1 MSSRKIRSLINFAQF
16 DRSKIQSFLQTAHSA
31 SQNNL
36 SFEGFGKTGAFLFF
50 EPSTRTRMSFQIAAH
65 RLGIA
70 TTLLEGKAG
79 TSLEKG
85 ETIED
90 TILNV
95 AAMKPDFMVIRAGQD
110 LALEEIANSLS
121 IPVLNAG
128 WGHAAHPTQAL
139 LDVMTIEKD
148 FASIENKRILIVG
161 DVRHSRVASS
171 HIQLAGILG
180 YEIAICGPE
189 EFTRGASVHCF
200 ANLEDGLRWADVVM
214 ALRVQSERHSEK
226 FALESYRNQYSLT
239 QDKLKIFKS
248 DGLILHPG
256 PINYGVELERTV
268 LKDSRNRI
276 FEQVSNG
283 VHIRQSLIYHFLTL
297 GCD

>member
-1 MSSRKIRSLINFAQF
+1 MSSRKISSFINFAQF
-16 DRSKIQSFLQTAHSA
+16 DRSKIQSFLQTAHSV
-31 SQNNL
+31 SQNKL
-36 SFEGFGKTGAFLFF
+36 SFDGFGKTGAFLFF

-85 ETIED
+85 ETVED
-90 TILNV
+90 TIYNV

-110 LALEEIANSLS
+110 LALEEIAQSLNL
-121 IPVLNAG
+121 PVLNAG
-128 WGHAAHPTQAL
+128 WGHRAHPTQAL

-148 FASIENKRILIVG
+148 FTSIENKKVLIVG
-161 DVRHSRVASS
+161 DVKHSRVASS
-171 HIQLAGILG
+171 HLQLAQILG
-180 YEIAICGPE
+180 YEVAICGPE
-189 EFTRGASVHCF
+189 EFIEGVSAHHF

-226 FALESYRNQYSLT
+226 FALESYRAQFSLT
-239 QDKLKIFKS
+239 EEKLKILKK
-248 DGLILHPG
+248 DGLVLHPG
-256 PINYGVELERTV
+256 PINFGVELERTV
-268 LKDSRNRI
+268 LKDPRNRI

-283 VHIRQSLIYHFLTL
+283 VHIRQSLIYHFLTSE
-297 GCD
+297 CP